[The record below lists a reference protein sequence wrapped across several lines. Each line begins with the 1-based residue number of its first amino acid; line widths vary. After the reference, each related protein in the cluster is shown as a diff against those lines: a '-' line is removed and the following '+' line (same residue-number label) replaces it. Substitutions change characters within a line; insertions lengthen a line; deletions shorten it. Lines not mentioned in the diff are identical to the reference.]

1 MKREELIAA
10 LGNLGYPL
18 VSPSGKRFSAKRI
31 MEILGELALSREP
44 RLIEGFPVILST
56 CAQMGLHLDL
66 ETFLSQQS
74 RRSRKQRN
82 LERLLLVSYALLD
95 QENLK
100 EPEGLTGAVE
110 SLQDKYADSLLED
123 EVVLEGGVS
132 LSTERLRNA
141 LRTYMRSREANEK
154 RRTRQRQLFQRDLNL
169 SAVFSPKQ
177 KELVVKKLEG
187 KPLTKTEREYYSRVV
202 RKKLEALADSEVR
215 KIARVLTSK

>member
-1 MKREELIAA
+1 
-10 LGNLGYPL
+10 
-18 VSPSGKRFSAKRI
+18 

-44 RLIEGFPVILST
+44 RLIEGFPVILGT

-66 ETFLSQQS
+66 QTFLSQQS
-74 RRSRKQRN
+74 RRSRKKRN

-100 EPEGLTGAVE
+100 EPEGLKGAME
-110 SLQDKYADSLLED
+110 SLQGKYADPLLED